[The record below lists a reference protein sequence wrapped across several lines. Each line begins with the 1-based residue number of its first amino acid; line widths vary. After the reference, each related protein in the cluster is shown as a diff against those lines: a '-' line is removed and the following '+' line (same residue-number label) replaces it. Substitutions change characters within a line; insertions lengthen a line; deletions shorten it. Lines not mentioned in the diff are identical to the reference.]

1 MKMLQLRKLVKVD
14 TQSEDVWLQ
23 NSPLLPVLMNKNE
36 GKQPED
42 SPTGGLTRS
51 DFLLHNATL
60 CTRGKRNKN
69 VHATSCVT
77 ARGGGSPRELPFWL
91 PLETILIGG
100 VYILMTTT

>member
-1 MKMLQLRKLVKVD
+1 
-14 TQSEDVWLQ
+14 
-23 NSPLLPVLMNKNE
+23 MNKNK

-60 CTRGKRNKN
+60 CTRGKRNEN

-77 ARGGGSPRELPFWL
+77 ARAAG
-91 PLETILIGG
+91 
-100 VYILMTTT
+100 

>member
-51 DFLLHNATL
+51 DFLLHNATVY
-60 CTRGKRNKN
+60 TRQTQRERTR
-69 VHATSCVT
+69 TSCVI